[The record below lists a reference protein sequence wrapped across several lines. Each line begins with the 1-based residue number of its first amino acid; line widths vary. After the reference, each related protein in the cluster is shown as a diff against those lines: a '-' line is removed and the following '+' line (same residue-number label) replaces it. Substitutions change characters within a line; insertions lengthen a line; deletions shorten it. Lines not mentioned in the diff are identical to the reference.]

1 MTVKVTKKV
10 KYATALYHKINA
22 TSSIFN
28 MESFML
34 FSKSA
39 HLLDYAALLYH
50 VSDLLTSAFVH
61 PLAIHPHP

>member
-1 MTVKVTKKV
+1 MKMINLQNKMAVKVTKKV

-22 TSSIFN
+22 TRSTSY

-39 HLLDYAALLYH
+39 HFLDYAALL
-50 VSDLLTSAFVH
+50 
-61 PLAIHPHP
+61 